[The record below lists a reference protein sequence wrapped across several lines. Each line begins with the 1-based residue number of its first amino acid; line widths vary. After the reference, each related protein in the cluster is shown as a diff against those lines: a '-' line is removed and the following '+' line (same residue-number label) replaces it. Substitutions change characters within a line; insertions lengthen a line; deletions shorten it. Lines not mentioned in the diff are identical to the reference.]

1 MTEQEKREL
10 IEEIK
15 KSLAEEKCA
24 RKTDG
29 THTVLKEP
37 RDKWFRGKDY
47 SWGGSLMGEA
57 FGGGVTASQVWDMIR
72 RLTCL
77 IHGKQYVR
85 HLVGDDTATE
95 TAEKLCQFV
104 YDLRLEVKQNV
115 NK

>member
-1 MTEQEKREL
+1 MTEQEKQEI

-15 KSLAEEKCA
+15 KSLAEEKYIHSI
-24 RKTDG
+24 DG

-47 SWGGSLMGEA
+47 SWGGSVMCEA

-77 IHGKQYVR
+77 IRGKQYVR
-85 HLVGDDTATE
+85 HLVGDDTAAE

-104 YDLRLEVKQNV
+104 YDLRMEVKNHV
-115 NK
+115 